1 MTIPAWPKDEPVT
14 DRPVAVFDSGLGGLS
29 VVRELRRLLPHET
42 IVYFGDTARVP
53 YGTKSPETVARFA
66 REILAFL
73 MRLTPKCVVAAC
85 NTVSAVGLP
94 GIAGSQSIPV
104 IGVVRPGAEAAIEAV
119 DQVGGEMVAI
129 IATTATVAS
138 NAYQQALGRLNR
150 QVIAVQKACPL
161 LVPLVEEGRDSDDAL
176 VTLAVAQYLE
186 PLIRLQP
193 DVLLMAC
200 THYPLIRPAIA
211 RCLGPKVTLVDS
223 ATATARKVASV
234 LTEQNALSTT
244 QATGKLLCYVSD
256 NPQRFQSLGTR
267 FLGEP
272 ISSVVRVRPNEFE
285 SIQYENAPKRLA
297 AG

>member
-1 MTIPAWPKDEPVT
+1 MTFPAWPKDEPVT
-14 DRPVAVFDSGLGGLS
+14 DPPVAVFDSGLGGLS
-29 VVRELRRLLPHET
+29 VVRELRRLLPQET

-73 MRLTPKCVVAAC
+73 MRLEPKCVVAAC

-94 GIAGSQSIPV
+94 RISGARAIPV
-104 IGVVRPGAEAAIEAV
+104 IGVVRPGAEAAIEAI
-119 DQVGGEMVAI
+119 DQLGGEMVAV

-138 NAYQQALGRLNR
+138 NAYQQALGRLDR
-150 QVIAVQKACPL
+150 HVIAVQKACPL
-161 LVPLVEEGRDSDDAL
+161 LVPLVEEGRDSDDPL
-176 VTLAVAQYLE
+176 VALAVAQYLD

-211 RCLGPKVTLVDS
+211 RCLGPRVTIVDS

-234 LTEQNALSTT
+234 LTEQNALSTAGT
-244 QATGKLLCYVSD
+244 TGKLLCYVSD
-256 NPQRFQSLGTR
+256 NPQRFQALGAR

-272 ISSVVRVRPNEFE
+272 IPSVVRVRPNEFE
-285 SIQYENAPKRLA
+285 SIRHEATPKRMV

>member
-1 MTIPAWPKDEPVT
+1 MTFPAWPKDEPVT
-14 DRPVAVFDSGLGGLS
+14 DPPVAVFDSGLGGLS

-73 MRLTPKCVVAAC
+73 MRWEPKCVVAAC
-85 NTVSAVGLP
+85 NTVSAVALP
-94 GIAGSQSIPV
+94 GMVSAQAIPV
-104 IGVVRPGAEAAIEAV
+104 IGMVRPSAEAAIEAL
-119 DQVGGEMVAI
+119 DQLGGKMVAV

-138 NAYQQALGRLNR
+138 NAYQQALGRLDR

-161 LVPLVEEGRDSDDAL
+161 LVPLVEEGRDADDPL
-176 VTLAVAQYLE
+176 VALAVAQYLE
-186 PLIRLQP
+186 PLIRWQP

-223 ATATARKVASV
+223 AAATARKVASV
-234 LTEQNALSTT
+234 LTERNALSTAGT
-244 QATGKLLCYVSD
+244 NGKLLCYVSD

-272 ISSVVRVRPNEFE
+272 IPSVVRVRPNEFE
-285 SIQYENAPKRLA
+285 SIPYENAPKRMA